1 MFFFFFMTSLTT
13 FKGRL
18 QWDQSS
24 ACIICVQCVQFL
36 LTLGTS
42 DIQIPQILLLTQKS
56 HPALILPSWF
66 VIVLQKRW
74 GAILKYVIA
83 FSGYIYIFWPTF
95 AKNITFAN
103 LMCMSAT
110 HRKCVLN
117 HSAKGTQIEHK
128 HLLYCCIFYHQLSI
142 LKFTNFLSTT
152 SPCLFKRTNSTG
164 QSSKGN
170 LKRRHK
176 SQTSPAG
183 DSSALESPGLS
194 ESNRRRKSTVGK
206 GWLP

>member
-1 MFFFFFMTSLTT
+1 MFFFFSWQVWQHLKGGSSGTRAQRALFVCSVCNSFWLWARLISDAPDFTPNPEKSSCSYLAELICYCTAKKMGGNFEICNCFFWLYLHILTY
-13 FKGRL
+13 
-18 QWDQSS
+18 
-24 ACIICVQCVQFL
+24 IC
-36 LTLGTS
+36 
-42 DIQIPQILLLTQKS
+42 
-56 HPALILPSWF
+56 
-66 VIVLQKRW
+66 
-74 GAILKYVIA
+74 
-83 FSGYIYIFWPTF
+83 
-95 AKNITFAN
+95 KNITFAN

-170 LKRRHK
+170 LKRKHK
-176 SQTSPAG
+176 SQTSPEG